1 VLEFLG
7 KAGGY
12 VFYPGR
18 IEEIIKRAAEPSLNG
33 PAAFL
38 FFGSVRKKSSNG
50 AGNGSFHR
58 KIAGKITSTFRC

>member
-1 VLEFLG
+1 VLKFLG

-12 VFYPGR
+12 VLYPGR

-38 FFGSVRKKSSNG
+38 FFPGVAPRETTVPAVPSMG
-50 AGNGSFHR
+50 LEPA
-58 KIAGKITSTFRC
+58 

>member
-1 VLEFLG
+1 VLKFLG

-12 VFYPGR
+12 VFQPGR

-38 FFGSVRKKSSNG
+38 FFYQGGSDRRLPVVMTRERSG
-50 AGNGSFHR
+50 PPVA
-58 KIAGKITSTFRC
+58 I